1 MSKKN
6 VEVSLIEEI
15 FGIRG
20 LQREIEQ
27 IVIVED
33 PNSFFSVQSYPKD
46 VEDDILSFIHSFFRE
61 AVSELRNEILFV
73 LTIDNASLMDRS
85 SWHLLYLL
93 TSACDQ
99 MVIVL
104 CLISLG
110 TKKFRQSQEKQFASQ
125 NFQLAQQ
132 SFEFYRDNIG
142 PFE

>member
-1 MSKKN
+1 
-6 VEVSLIEEI
+6 VSIIEDI

-20 LQREIEQ
+20 LQREVEQ
-27 IVIVED
+27 MIIVED

-110 TKKFRQSQEKQFASQ
+110 TKKFRQSQEK
-125 NFQLAQQ
+125 
-132 SFEFYRDNIG
+132 
-142 PFE
+142 